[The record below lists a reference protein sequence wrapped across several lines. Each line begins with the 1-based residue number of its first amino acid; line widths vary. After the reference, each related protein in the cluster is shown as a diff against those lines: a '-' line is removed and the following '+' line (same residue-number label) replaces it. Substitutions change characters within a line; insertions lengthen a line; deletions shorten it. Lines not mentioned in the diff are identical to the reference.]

1 MAGNETEYKSPR
13 NYLPVFWW
21 KDNILAGQATGLP
34 MTINNLPFEKFPFA
48 KKASLVTLGIVL
60 SEAITAGLI
69 RFEITKNG
77 TATGKTFDMDASKGK
92 KALWEFDPG
101 ILVGGKGDE
110 LGILW
115 GSSGTLAPAGVIEAA
130 IFVEVQET

>member
-1 MAGNETEYKSPR
+1 MPGNETEYKTPR

-21 KDNILAGQATGLP
+21 KENIPAGGAGVP
-34 MTINNLPFEKFPFA
+34 MTINNLPFEGFPFA

-60 SEAITAGLI
+60 SEPVTAGLI

-77 TATGKTFDMDASKGK
+77 NPTGQTFDMDDSTGRKE
-92 KALWEFDPG
+92 LWEFDPG
-101 ILVGGKGDE
+101 KLVGNKGDE

-115 GSSGTLAPAGVIEAA
+115 GSNGSLAPADVIEAA